1 LKRID
6 LYNKSR
12 MRGDFQVRFCERLG
26 LQRPCLLDCATLAN
40 IKQPLSLFCIILIYN
55 IIHMKTILAVI
66 VCSALTLQ
74 NYSQTIADVD
84 GNNYDII
91 TIGTQTWTK
100 QNLKT
105 TKFNDE
111 TSIPLVA
118 ENKCSVVGVVKT
130 RLIFRSLQ
138 TEFIW

>member
-1 LKRID
+1 
-6 LYNKSR
+6 
-12 MRGDFQVRFCERLG
+12 
-26 LQRPCLLDCATLAN
+26 
-40 IKQPLSLFCIILIYN
+40 
-55 IIHMKTILAVI
+55 MKTILAVI